1 MRDDAQADAVQHLF
15 PAHRELDERVRLRVG
30 RVLDRRAPPRV
41 AQHLVDED
49 PADARIEQKRRVANE
64 LDLHAARPSSTQPL
78 WPPRPI
84 AFESATST
92 RASRAS
98 FGT

>member
-1 MRDDAQADAVQHLF
+1 MRVSRSRTRRYPPDDGSARAAPTSV
-15 PAHRELDERVRLRVG
+15 RSLDELTPE
-30 RVLDRRAPPRV
+30 LT
-41 AQHLVDED
+41 VD
-49 PADARIEQKRRVANE
+49 AGAAEQ
-64 LDLHAARPSSTQPL
+64 TQPL